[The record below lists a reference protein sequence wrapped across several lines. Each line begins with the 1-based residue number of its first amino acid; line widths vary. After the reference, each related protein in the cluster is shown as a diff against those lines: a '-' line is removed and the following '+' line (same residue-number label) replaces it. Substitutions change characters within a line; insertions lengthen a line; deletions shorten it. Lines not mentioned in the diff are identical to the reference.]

1 MKTPLTTS
9 QNVNSF
15 IQKFKDTFQLGSVFF
30 LFKGPFFSKSIFVS
44 DGVVLRI
51 IILSKRM

>member
-1 MKTPLTTS
+1 MVARF